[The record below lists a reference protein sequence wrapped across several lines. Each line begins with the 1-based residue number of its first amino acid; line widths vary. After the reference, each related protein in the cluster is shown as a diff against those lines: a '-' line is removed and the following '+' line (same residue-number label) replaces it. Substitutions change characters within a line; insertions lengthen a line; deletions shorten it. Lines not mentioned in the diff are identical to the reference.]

1 MHFGNLTEDR
11 RAGGHA
17 EYTTPHLDKLS
28 SEGVVLNDYY
38 VDQLCSPTR
47 TALMSSRYAYNLGL
61 SNGVITNGH
70 PVALRLN
77 ESTIAEHLKS
87 VGYTTAAFGKWDIGY
102 HTWHH
107 TPTKRGFDSFL
118 GYYDADEDYYKHTAG
133 LGFCDTAPSPKCPGG
148 IDFNKNTVGFN
159 DSDVY
164 STYAYTSGIVAMIE
178 EHAHGNGKPF
188 FIYAAYQAV
197 HGPLESPQRFIDACS
212 AEGVREANRLIF
224 CGMVKALDEGIGN
237 ITRSLET
244 AGLSKSTLIGLTT
257 DNGGQNGVG
266 GNNWPLRGNKATIFE
281 GGLRG
286 TGFLWGAM
294 LQQPGRRA
302 NNLMHLTDWG
312 PTLFSAAGGDGA
324 ALARNA
330 TLKLNGVD
338 QWGALSLIDGLN
350 RTAPRTEVLLHLA
363 GPDNNDAST
372 WSSYSAYRIGPWKVV
387 VAAPDKPSLPGGIVP
402 SNALHGVTGWV
413 RVDNTVNSTGRWFVK
428 PTPDQ
433 VCDPGPCLFHLEND
447 PLEKEDLS
455 SSSDPDAKAALAL
468 LLNRIQSFNVTRV
481 PNQKFDCDPKSCP
494 TNFGGFW
501 QPWLNATPPMPPIP
515 PPKPKPLNISS
526 SISTTFPSDGNGGY
540 VLAGWVCD
548 KTVEEKDADP
558 STVTISVDGS
568 PAGTVVAN
576 GHRARLVSDK
586 LCYDNQHGFVYHLDG
601 TNVAK
606 QAKATLTFSIVARS
620 TGATVQLSSSPR
632 CLCSGKPCTC

>member
-1 MHFGNLTEDR
+1 
-11 RAGGHA
+11 
-17 EYTTPHLDKLS
+17 
-28 SEGVVLNDYY
+28 
-38 VDQLCSPTR
+38 
-47 TALMSSRYAYNLGL
+47 
-61 SNGVITNGH
+61 
-70 PVALRLN
+70 
-77 ESTIAEHLKS
+77 
-87 VGYTTAAFGKWDIGY
+87 
-102 HTWHH
+102 
-107 TPTKRGFDSFL
+107 
-118 GYYDADEDYYKHTAG
+118 
-133 LGFCDTAPSPKCPGG
+133 
-148 IDFNKNTVGFN
+148 
-159 DSDVY
+159 
-164 STYAYTSGIVAMIE
+164 MIE

-212 AEGVREANRLIF
+212 AEGVREADRLIF

-266 GNNWPLRGNKATIFE
+266 GNNWPVPNLPNHFRCCRNSPVLPGIVRCSSSHPLFMLTRVYMLMTSSPPDFNCNRPLRGNKATIFE

-324 ALARNA
+324 ALARNT

-402 SNALHGVTGWV
+402 SNSLKGVTGWV

-586 LCYDNQHGFVYHLDG
+586 QCYDNQHGFVYHLDG